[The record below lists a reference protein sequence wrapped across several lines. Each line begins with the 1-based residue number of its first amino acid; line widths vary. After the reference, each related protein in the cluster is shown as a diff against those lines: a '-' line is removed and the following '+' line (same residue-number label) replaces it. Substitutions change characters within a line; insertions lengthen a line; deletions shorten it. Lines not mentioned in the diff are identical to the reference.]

1 MLNPEASSSKVSVSS
16 ATLPAYN
23 PPGIPPNL
31 GSFKLSAAERLDDLR
46 PGLEYIQQYLTEN
59 GWALEEFLTR
69 AQNLWIL
76 WQEEVKRAQ
85 GTTLSARYGLGGHS
99 RASTLRRDV
108 SQLIKT
114 MRDRGT
120 KKALEKSAQDLKRAQ
135 KSREKSENSARPQ
148 KAEPLEETRRTLP
161 LTTPSKP

>member
-1 MLNPEASSSKVSVSS
+1 MLNPEASSSKLSVPS
-16 ATLPAYN
+16 ATLSAYN

-76 WQEEVKRAQ
+76 WQEEGINFAQ
-85 GTTLSARYGLGGHS
+85 GCVAAYKNDAGQGDEEGSGEISSGLKES
-99 RASTLRRDV
+99 PEV
-108 SQLIKT
+108 
-114 MRDRGT
+114 
-120 KKALEKSAQDLKRAQ
+120 
-135 KSREKSENSARPQ
+135 
-148 KAEPLEETRRTLP
+148 
-161 LTTPSKP
+161 

>member
-1 MLNPEASSSKVSVSS
+1 MPNPEASSSKVSVAS
-16 ATLPAYN
+16 ATLPAYS
-23 PPGIPPNL
+23 PPGIPPSL

-76 WQEEVKRAQ
+76 WQREVERAQ
-85 GTTLSARYGLGGHS
+85 GMTLSARYGLGGHF

-108 SQLIKT
+108 SLLMKA
-114 MRDRGT
+114 MRGDGGGSG
-120 KKALEKSAQDLKRAQ
+120 EVN
-135 KSREKSENSARPQ
+135 SR
-148 KAEPLEETRRTLP
+148 LEEI
-161 LTTPSKP
+161 SEV